1 LLLSLKKVFG
11 EHRITLPFTREEM
24 AHTLSYSKESIINTL
39 SDFQRDGIITV
50 SGKHLEILDLTALES
65 IAENG

>member
-1 LLLSLKKVFG
+1 
-11 EHRITLPFTREEM
+11 M
-24 AHTLSYSKESIINTL
+24 AHTLSYSEAIIINTL